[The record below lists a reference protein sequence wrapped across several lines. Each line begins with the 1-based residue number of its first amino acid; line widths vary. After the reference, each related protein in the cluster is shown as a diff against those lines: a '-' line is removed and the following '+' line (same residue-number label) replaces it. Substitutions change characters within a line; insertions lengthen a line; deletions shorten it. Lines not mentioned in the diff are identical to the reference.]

1 MSFFG
6 RAVLTIAVVAGVAHV
21 FRRDL
26 RRILGALQK
35 PTEKFISEVKRE
47 LEDKSK
53 AGGGIDSI
61 TGGGGSSGSGG
72 GGMTSEKS
80 AAGVQAAVELAK
92 KAGEGEAATPSD
104 APLPSSSKSGEKLQ

>member
-1 MSFFG
+1 M
-6 RAVLTIAVVAGVAHV
+6 TIAVVAGVAHV

-61 TGGGGSSGSGG
+61 TGGGGSSGSSGG

-80 AAGVQAAVELAK
+80 AAGAQAAVELAK
-92 KAGEGEAATPSD
+92 KAGEGEAPPSD